1 MSQGR
6 GDLRCAAPSDYTG
19 GQADKGVLVVLG
31 YSLEMPAMDRIG
43 LSFKSSLSPDE
54 VREQYVQ
61 PLAAALEE
69 VRAGIYINYLRQLE
83 EGVDV
88 PEHLLMFQVRD
99 FQHGLRLLRMTLEE
113 IGPPGDVAF
122 HNLNPSDPMY

>member
-1 MSQGR
+1 MITLS
-6 GDLRCAAPSDYTG
+6 
-19 GQADKGVLVVLG
+19 
-31 YSLEMPAMDRIG
+31 AMDRIG
-43 LSFKSSLSPDE
+43 VSFKSSLSPDQ

-69 VRAGIYINYLRQLE
+69 VHAGIYVNYLRQHE
-83 EGVDV
+83 EGADV

-113 IGPPGDVAF
+113 IGAPEGMAF
-122 HNLNPSDPMY
+122 HNLNPSEPMY